1 MFSQLAIPAAQ
12 RLNPPPPPPDCLSAC
27 SLIAYL
33 LIRFSLFVLIFI
45 EERMMDDG
53 VAKDSKVP
61 KDSRF

>member
-33 LIRFSLFVLIFI
+33 LIRFSFFVLIFV
-45 EERMMDDG
+45 EERMVEGGWTVDDG
-53 VAKDSKVP
+53 P
-61 KDSRF
+61 